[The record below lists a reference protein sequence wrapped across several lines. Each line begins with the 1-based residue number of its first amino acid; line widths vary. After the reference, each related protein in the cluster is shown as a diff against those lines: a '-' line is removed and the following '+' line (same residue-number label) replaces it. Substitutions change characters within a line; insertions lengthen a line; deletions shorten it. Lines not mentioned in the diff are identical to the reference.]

1 MSEDQDPG
9 PAAGDDGRTDQ
20 RRPVMGTDEQ
30 ETGASQAGDDGVSSQ
45 LASQLSDLARE
56 LQQENDVQAVLSGIV
71 NAAIDLIPGTAHASI
86 SLVTGR
92 KKVDSEVASGDLPRQ
107 VDALQNSTGQGPCLD
122 AAYQELVVRVPD
134 LSKEARWP
142 DFSRG
147 AVELGARSMLSFQ
160 LFVEGDRLGALNLY
174 GDGPNAFNSESEQV
188 GLLVAAHAAVAF
200 ADSQKITQLGE
211 ALASRQLIGQAEGIL
226 MERYKIT
233 AQQAFMLLSRASSE
247 LNIKLHDVAEQLTV
261 SGEMTKKR

>member
-1 MSEDQDPG
+1 MVVNHSDVNNT
-9 PAAGDDGRTDQ
+9 GDENSRI
-20 RRPVMGTDEQ
+20 
-30 ETGASQAGDDGVSSQ
+30 SSG

-56 LQQENDVQAVLSGIV
+56 LQQEDDVQAVLSGIV
-71 NAAIDLIPGTAHASI
+71 QAALDLVPGAAHASI

-92 KKVDSEVASGDLPRQ
+92 KKVNSEVASGDLPRR

-122 AAYQELVVRVPD
+122 AAYQEQRFVHVPD
-134 LSKEARWP
+134 LGREDRWP
-142 DFSRG
+142 AFSQ
-147 AVELGARSMLSFQ
+147 AAMELGARSMLSFQ

-174 GDGPNAFNSESEQV
+174 GGGPNVFNSESEQI

-200 ADSQKITQLGE
+200 ADSLKINQLGE

-233 AQQAFMLLSRASSE
+233 AEQAFLLLSRASSRS
-247 LNIKLHDVAEQLTV
+247 NTKLRDVAEHLAS
-261 SGEMTKKR
+261 SGEVISPGTAAVGS